1 METRPVLKTPIQYV
15 KGVGEARA
23 RLLSKL
29 GISTVEDML
38 YHFPR
43 DYEDRASTVKI
54 SELSNRQPACF
65 KGMVVSEITESRPR
79 RGLSIQK
86 MIVQDETGTVVLTWF
101 NQSYLKKAFR
111 RGQYYMFYGKPSR
124 KFGHIEIQNPV
135 FEKIDDQLKETCKI
149 VPIYPSTSALSQKVL
164 RGIIKACLD
173 MTDNQLQEFLPHNL
187 RKKYNL
193 SEINYAINNIHF
205 PLDEKSFQSA
215 RRRLVFEELLL
226 LQIGLL
232 SIKGRLSTDIPGI
245 GFKPVP
251 ELKDFIS
258 HLPFT
263 LTDAQIKV
271 FSEIERD
278 MESGK
283 PMNRLVQGDVG
294 SGKTIVSGLAAFK
307 AVKNGYQ
314 AAMMAPT
321 SILAEQHYNTLKGLF
336 EPFGIRTVL
345 VTGSLA
351 KKLKKEL
358 QENIYQGK
366 VDVVI
371 GTHALIEEGIQF
383 RKLGLVITDEQHRF
397 GVRQRAMLASKG
409 NMPDVLV
416 MTATP
421 IPRTLALILYGDLDI
436 SVIDQLPPGRK
447 KIETYWIGDNK
458 RERVYNFIRKQL
470 QEGRQTYVVCPLV
483 EESEVI
489 SAKSAEKHAEEM
501 QKYFQPFRVEC
512 LHGKMKSSLKEGKM
526 REFMSGGISV
536 LVSTTVIEVGVDQ
549 PNATTMLVENAEK
562 FGLAQLHQLRGRV
575 GRGAEQ
581 SYCILVSD
589 VDSKLVRERLE
600 VMQKT
605 NDGFEIAEKDLELR
619 GPGEFFGTRQH
630 GLPDLKIAN
639 LFRDIEILKLSQE
652 AAGEILSED
661 RELVKPEYKL
671 FRQKVEERFSERSE
685 ELSFN

>member
-1 METRPVLKTPIQYV
+1 METRPVLQKPIQYV

-23 RLLSKL
+23 RLLLKL
-29 GISTVEDML
+29 GINTVEDML

-54 SELSNRQPACF
+54 NELNDRQPACF
-65 KGMVVSEITESRPR
+65 KGMVVSEINESRPR
-79 RGLSIQK
+79 RGLSIQR
-86 MIVQDETGTVVLTWF
+86 MIVRDDTGTVVLTWF
-101 NQSYLKKAFR
+101 NQSYLKKTFH

-124 KFGHIEIQNPV
+124 KFGHTEVQNPV
-135 FEKIDDQLKETCKI
+135 YEKLDDQLKETCKI
-149 VPIYPSTSALSQKVL
+149 VPVYPSTAALSQKVL

-173 MTDNQLQEFLPHNL
+173 VTDNQLQEFLPHKL
-187 RKKYNL
+187 REKYNL

-205 PLDEKSFQSA
+205 PFDKKSFEFS

-226 LQIGLL
+226 LQVGLL
-232 SIKGRLSTDIPGI
+232 SIKGRFSTDIPGI
-245 GFKPVP
+245 TFKPVP
-251 ELKDFIS
+251 EIKDFIGS
-258 HLPFT
+258 LPFS
-263 LTDAQIKV
+263 LTEAQIKV

-278 MESGK
+278 MESNK

-307 AVKNGYQ
+307 AVRNGYQ
-314 AAMMAPT
+314 AALMVPT
-321 SILAEQHYNTLKGLF
+321 GILAEQHYNTLKGFF
-336 EPFGIRTVL
+336 EPFGIRTAL
-345 VTGSLA
+345 ITGNLT
-351 KKLKKEL
+351 KKLKKEI
-358 QENIYQGK
+358 QEGISRGE

-383 RKLGLVITDEQHRF
+383 TNLGLVVTDEQHRF
-397 GVRQRAMLASKG
+397 GVRQRAILASKG

-470 QEGRQTYVVCPLV
+470 QDGRQAYVVCPLV
-483 EESEVI
+483 EESELI

-501 QKYFQPFRVEC
+501 QKYFHPFRVEC
-512 LHGKMKSSLKEGKM
+512 LHGKMKGSIKEEIMKD
-526 REFMSGGISV
+526 FMNGNISI

-589 VDSKLVRERLE
+589 MDSKVVRERLE

-605 NDGFEIAEKDLELR
+605 NDGFVIAEKDLELR

-639 LFRDIEILKLSQE
+639 LFKDIDILKLSQE
-652 AAGEILSED
+652 AAVEILSQD
-661 RELVKPEYKL
+661 RELVKPEHKL
-671 FRQKVEERFSERSE
+671 FRQKVQERFSERAE